1 MARFC
6 KYCGKP
12 IHEDARFCK
21 SCGRPLTR
29 QISASHTASSQIQE
43 PLQQAANIPKLRELV
58 ATGSAGEVDLGEL
71 SFPGLSDVT
80 KQTSKVLSPIAGLFH
95 AAGSL
100 LGGFFNILKKPSALI
115 GTLIL
120 AALWFVLAQ
129 FRDSDSEVVKILS
142 RLTYAEGGFDR
153 SMLGTVGGVLGK
165 GTVAAAL
172 MSLFTGGLKNLFK
185 GIGAIFTGHGEKR
198 GIFTIIIGIVIGG
211 LVYFVFVGKNV
222 SADTAMAGI
231 AGAML
236 SLEALGCG
244 SGKLYELAQSLT
256 SRARNGIRTA
266 ERGKCDG
273 LLTGL
278 TIGFTLATALAAT
291 GVLEGLL

>member
-29 QISASHTASSQIQE
+29 QISASHTASAQIQE
-43 PLQQAANIPKLRELV
+43 PLQQAAYIPKLRELV

-95 AAGSL
+95 GAGSL
-100 LGGFFNILKKPSALI
+100 LGGFFSILKRPSALI
-115 GTLIL
+115 GTLFL
-120 AALWFVLAQ
+120 AALWLVLAQ
-129 FRDSDSEVVKILS
+129 LRGSDSEVVKILS

-153 SMLGTVGGVLGK
+153 PTLGTIGGVLGK

-172 MSLFTGGLKNLFK
+172 LSLFTGGLKNLFK
-185 GIGAIFTGHGEKR
+185 GIGAMFTGHGEKR

-211 LVYFVFVGKNV
+211 LVYFAFVGRNV

-236 SLEALGCG
+236 SLEALAAAAG
-244 SGKLYELAQSLT
+244 SCT
-256 SRARNGIRTA
+256 SWRGI
-266 ERGKCDG
+266 
-273 LLTGL
+273 
-278 TIGFTLATALAAT
+278 
-291 GVLEGLL
+291 